1 MRTASGHRVNGAAE
15 DGEALFELVVGDVE
29 GHEGADAV
37 AVLAGGQEEEALL
50 QGGLDD
56 LGVALLVRRLALG
69 VGDEL
74 HGGHRAEAPDV
85 ADEVG
90 VLLLDL
96 AHGAHELLAQG
107 LTLGDEVFLL
117 EGVEDGQRRGA
128 RYGVAAVG
136 GTEASGVDGVHN
148 LRLPGDA
155 GYGEPPAHALG
166 RDHDVGLDSRVL
178 YGEHLARPPVTGLDL
193 VHDQDDPVLVA
204 QLPQLPEVEIREGYE
219 PALAAYRLDDD
230 RRHTARV
237 HGAYE
242 RLLYG
247 REAIPLA
254 AAGAVPAGL
263 TPVRVG
269 RRYPVDLGDERPEA
283 LLVPVGLARERHR
296 EHGAAVEGVL
306 EGYDRGAAR
315 IVARD
320 LDGVLHRLR
329 PGVDEEGPLL
339 RGARHYGVEP
349 LGELYVLLV
358 LRDVEAGVGHLL
370 GLLLDRL
377 DHPPVGVPDVHH
389 TDAAAEVYERV
400 AVHVGQQ
407 GALRFL
413 GEHRGGD
420 ADARSHRL
428 VPPLHQ
434 RPALRPR
441 YLRLDPR
448 GIEHP
453 RHLFLSA

>member
-1 MRTASGHRVNGAAE
+1 MRTASGHRVNGATE

-96 AHGAHELLAQG
+96 AHGAHDLLAQG

-136 GTEASGVDGVHN
+136 GTEAPGVDGVHN

-166 RDHDVGLDSRVL
+166 RDHDIGLDPRVL

-204 QLPQLPEVEIREGYE
+204 QLPQLPEVEIREGY
-219 PALAAYRLDDD
+219 
-230 RRHTARV
+230 
-237 HGAYE
+237 
-242 RLLYG
+242 
-247 REAIPLA
+247 
-254 AAGAVPAGL
+254 
-263 TPVRVG
+263 
-269 RRYPVDLGDERPEA
+269 
-283 LLVPVGLARERHR
+283 
-296 EHGAAVEGVL
+296 
-306 EGYDRGAAR
+306 DRGAAR
-315 IVARD
+315 VVARD

-407 GALRFL
+407 GALRLL

-428 VPPLHQ
+428 
-434 RPALRPR
+434 
-441 YLRLDPR
+441 
-448 GIEHP
+448 
-453 RHLFLSA
+453 